1 MTRTTQTNKIKR
13 ILDGTPFRVKQ
24 RKGQYIFERTEK
36 DEKFIPDF
44 QILPNF
50 EGAVRWARSIKDIYE
65 EEHH

>member
-13 ILDGTPFRVKQ
+13 ILDGTPFLVKQ
-24 RKGQYIFERTEK
+24 REGSFIFERTEK

-50 EGAVRWARSIKDIYE
+50 ESAVRWARGIKDLY
-65 EEHH
+65 